1 MRKKWTS
8 LCLVLVMLCGMTGCI
23 KKEEKK
29 GSRIAYIGGCQ
40 HDRCIDRDFGSV

>member
-29 GSRIAYIGGCQ
+29 EVELHILAAA
-40 HDRCIDRDFGSV
+40 SVPLRTIY